1 MSKTTTKITKKIE
14 QRINE
19 RALFFL
25 LTEKIDLDEVSINW
39 LEKLPVIGKA
49 FAKER
54 GNDERTGDEPTQ
66 DPKITKVNI
75 PLPIPDEEKATILK
89 NPEVQ
94 NLLKAFFAR
103 WNISSAS
110 ARNDFMKAV
119 QVDPTNTI
127 KRYTLLAAVDN
138 EATQGDEKSK
148 AIEPD
153 DPENPTGDSG
163 QEGEPGKEKEKTGNS
178 FLDATLKDRA
188 QYLVKNIGTENFK
201 TAIDKTLDDLLNQL
215 VAKDPEASRG
225 GSVARKRLKNRYVDT
240 MEVISSEM
248 EKVLS
253 KVVQESTS
261 LSLSYPTR
269 MFINSMYESLIKEQ
283 LAITNLAETDVAELV
298 NEINKFYPYA
308 KEYLGFDRPVELT
321 LISDPDNAKDTFGK
335 TAYYSPANEQMTIF
349 VDGRHPKDIIRSFS
363 HELVHHAQNCRG
375 EFDRD
380 FNVGENYIETD
391 DHLREMEREAYDK
404 GNMCLRTYES
414 YLKKEN
420 KTMNEQTLRKSI
432 REAIKRVVETKTTE
446 EAVEE
451 AHCPASKRDY
461 MEEDTVTEDSGEE
474 EAWHQWKNEHAD
486 DDHIKEIEHHLRAL
500 KGDRD
505 HERDEAEYDHDKY
518 EDEGMEEG
526 LKDTGLTGVDGDDDG
541 KTYDDHFKKDA
552 VDEDKAYT
560 AKKEKPGAD
569 KRKGAEKR
577 GAEGTLAKTK
587 GHGKVDYVNEEEG
600 LEEDEDYTAKKEK
613 PGDDKRKG
621 AEKRG
626 AEGTLAKTKGHG
638 KVDYVNEEETTTP
651 LNESMAARKG
661 QIVFDK
667 LVKKWCK

>member
-1 MSKTTTKITKKIE
+1 ME
-14 QRINE
+14 NRVRE
-19 RALFFL
+19 RTLFLL

-39 LEKLPVIGKA
+39 LSKIPIIGKA
-49 FAKER
+49 FDREAEQDAES
-54 GNDERTGDEPTQ
+54 GNKPVETGESVKAVT
-66 DPKITKVNI
+66 I
-75 PLPIPDEEKATILK
+75 PIPYPDEKKANVLQDTEVIKLLNSFYAVWDITNKQARDHFAKALSADPTSMIKRFLSLAGVDNKATKDDESGTDIK
-89 NPEVQ
+89 PADPDNPT
-94 NLLKAFFAR
+94 
-103 WNISSAS
+103 
-110 ARNDFMKAV
+110 
-119 QVDPTNTI
+119 P
-127 KRYTLLAAVDN
+127 
-138 EATQGDEKSK
+138 
-148 AIEPD
+148 
-153 DPENPTGDSG
+153 DPEDSS
-163 QEGEPGKEKEKTGNS
+163 PRANS
-178 FLDATLKDRA
+178 NKVQTILQVLKDRSA
-188 QYLVKNIGTENFK
+188 DEEIGEL
-201 TAIDKTLDDLLNQL
+201 IDRHVTNWARKEYSASPSG
-215 VAKDPEASRG
+215 AKDFMYNIKTSLDYIKKELGNVLTKS
-225 GSVARKRLKNRYVDT
+225 LKENK
-240 MEVISSEM
+240 SFS
-248 EKVLS
+248 LS
-253 KVVQESTS
+253 KITVLFLETMHDVLFQ
-261 LSLSYPTR
+261 
-269 MFINSMYESLIKEQ
+269 EQ

-391 DHLREMEREAYDK
+391 DHLKEMEREAYDK

-420 KTMNEQTLRKSI
+420 KVMKEKTLRKAI
-432 REAIKRVVETKTTE
+432 REAIKRVVENKTTE

-451 AHCPASKRDY
+451 AHCGASKRDY

-500 KGDRD
+500 RGDRD

-518 EDEGMEEG
+518 EDEGMEETADKNTGMSG
-526 LKDTGLTGVDGDDDG
+526 LDGDDNDD
-541 KTYDDHFKKDA
+541 TYMGHMKE
-552 VDEDKAYT
+552 DEDYT
-560 AKKEKPGAD
+560 AKKEKPGDD

-638 KVDYVNEEETTTP
+638 KVDYVNEEETTTS
-651 LNESMAARKG
+651 LNESMAVKKG

>member
-1 MSKTTTKITKKIE
+1 ME
-14 QRINE
+14 QKVRE
-19 RALFFL
+19 RTLFLL

-153 DPENPTGDSG
+153 DPKNPTRDSEQEGG
-163 QEGEPGKEKEKTGNS
+163 QEQTLSPTEVSVQDELIPKLASISKRDKSKVQALKNLVGKKI
-178 FLDATLKDRA
+178 LKINAKVDISKDHMVDLLR
-188 QYLVKNIGTENFK
+188 VKNFSEEEVEELLSTMG
-201 TAIDKTLDDLLNQL
+201 DKKI
-215 VAKDPEASRG
+215 V
-225 GSVARKRLKNRYVDT
+225 
-240 MEVISSEM
+240 
-248 EKVLS
+248 
-253 KVVQESTS
+253 
-261 LSLSYPTR
+261 
-269 MFINSMYESLIKEQ
+269 KEQ

-391 DHLREMEREAYDK
+391 DHLKEMEREAYDK

-420 KTMNEQTLRKSI
+420 KVMKEKTLRKAI
-432 REAIKRVVETKTTE
+432 REAIKRVVENKTTE

-451 AHCPASKRDY
+451 AHCGASKRDY

-500 KGDRD
+500 RGDRD

-526 LKDTGLTGVDGDDDG
+526 KDAAEELGDDVDREKG
-541 KTYDDHFKKDA
+541 LPSVTTPDKEDYMKE
-552 VDEDKAYT
+552 DEDYT

-600 LEEDEDYTAKKEK
+600 LEEDEAYTAKKEK
-613 PGDDKRKG
+613 DDDDKRKG

-638 KVDYVNEEETTTP
+638 KVDYVNEEETTTS
-651 LNESMAARKG
+651 LNESMAVKKG
-661 QIVFDK
+661 QIIFDK

>member
-1 MSKTTTKITKKIE
+1 MSKTTTKLTKTME
-14 QRINE
+14 QKVRE
-19 RALFFL
+19 RTLFLL

-153 DPENPTGDSG
+153 DPKNPTRDSEQEGG
-163 QEGEPGKEKEKTGNS
+163 QEQTLSPTEVSVQDELIPKLASISKRDKSKVQALKNLVGKKI
-178 FLDATLKDRA
+178 LKINAKVDISKDHMVDLLR
-188 QYLVKNIGTENFK
+188 VKNFSEEEVEELLSTMG
-201 TAIDKTLDDLLNQL
+201 DKKI
-215 VAKDPEASRG
+215 V
-225 GSVARKRLKNRYVDT
+225 
-240 MEVISSEM
+240 
-248 EKVLS
+248 
-253 KVVQESTS
+253 
-261 LSLSYPTR
+261 
-269 MFINSMYESLIKEQ
+269 KEQ

-391 DHLREMEREAYDK
+391 DHLKEMEREAYDK

-420 KTMNEQTLRKSI
+420 KVMKEKTLRKAI
-432 REAIKRVVETKTTE
+432 REAIKRVVENKTTE

-451 AHCPASKRDY
+451 AHCGASKRDY

-500 KGDRD
+500 RGDRD

-526 LKDTGLTGVDGDDDG
+526 KDAAEELGDDVDREKG
-541 KTYDDHFKKDA
+541 LPSVTTPDKEDYMKE
-552 VDEDKAYT
+552 DEDYT

-600 LEEDEDYTAKKEK
+600 LEEDEAYTAKKEK
-613 PGDDKRKG
+613 DDDDKRKG

-638 KVDYVNEEETTTP
+638 KVDYVNEEETTTS
-651 LNESMAARKG
+651 LNESMAVKKG
-661 QIVFDK
+661 QIIFDK